1 MKDNLKIFL
10 ISGKARHGKTTLAH
24 DIKEYYES
32 IGLKC
37 VATSYAKYIKMYAS
51 EITEWDGR
59 EETKPRELLQHLGAD
74 VIREKLGKKDF
85 FVKRLQEDIEL
96 YRLYS
101 AAVVIDD
108 ARTPL
113 EIDYFKELFKDDVIS
128 IKIIRPDFQ
137 NDLSKSEQ
145 KHITEVGLD
154 NYENYDY
161 TIMNDASLD
170 DLKLAASELLK
181 DIV

>member
-1 MKDNLKIFL
+1 MKNNLKIFL

-32 IGLKC
+32 IGLRC
-37 VATSYAKYIKMYAS
+37 VATSYAKYIKMYAT
-51 EITEWDGR
+51 EITKWDGR
-59 EETKPRELLQHLGAD
+59 EDTKPRELLQQLGAE

-85 FVKRLQEDIEL
+85 FVKRLHEDMEL
-96 YRLYS
+96 YSIYLDV
-101 AAVVIDD
+101 VVIDD

-113 EIDYFKELFKDDVIS
+113 EIDYFKELFKENVIS
-128 IKIIRPDFQ
+128 IKIIRPNFK
-137 NDLSKSEQ
+137 NDLSDSERN
-145 KHITEVGLD
+145 HITEVGLD

-170 DLKLAASELLK
+170 DLKLATGELLK
-181 DIV
+181 EIV